1 MELGIIIF
9 IRKVPILVYPYN
21 NTLNFGI
28 LLVPCSVLRTPLKGG
43 MVDNSHSFVLRA
55 SHSALRNENY
65 QLKLSA
71 LRFASSL
78 PFGKGEA
85 G

>member
-28 LLVPCSVLRTPLKGG
+28 PL
-43 MVDNSHSFVLRA
+43 
-55 SHSALRNENY
+55 
-65 QLKLSA
+65 
-71 LRFASSL
+71 
-78 PFGKGEA
+78 
-85 G
+85 